1 MKTSHRHAS
10 QITPG
15 RLVLLVESPSL
26 RRGVMSG
33 HVYLSIISTGYS
45 VHGGLLM
52 CDHGCDGFPS
62 LDLVGNPSTQV
73 SIIFMYLLLCS
84 YIYTLGIPLPRRS
97 RDSISDSVFGSC

>member
-1 MKTSHRHAS
+1 MKTSHRHSS

-62 LDLVGNPSTQV
+62 LDLVGNPSIQV

-84 YIYTLGIPLPRRS
+84 YILRWESLYPGNPETLFQSQSL
-97 RDSISDSVFGSC
+97 VLV